1 MGFLI
6 GPPYLGQKLHLISDL
21 HEELV
26 KSTQKG
32 VEAEDV
38 VKLISYLKSSELL
51 MLDKHLVLSDPDLYE
66 EYKSNNYELDQ
77 VWLDLEQDEAKIPR
91 SPENRMKA

>member
-1 MGFLI
+1 
-6 GPPYLGQKLHLISDL
+6 
-21 HEELV
+21 
-26 KSTQKG
+26 
-32 VEAEDV
+32 
-38 VKLISYLKSSELL
+38 

-91 SPENRMKA
+91 SPENRFKA